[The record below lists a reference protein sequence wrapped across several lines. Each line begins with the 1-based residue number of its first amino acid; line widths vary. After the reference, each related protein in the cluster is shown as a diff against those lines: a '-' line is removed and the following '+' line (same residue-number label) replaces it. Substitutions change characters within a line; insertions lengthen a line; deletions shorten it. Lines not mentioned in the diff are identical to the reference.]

1 MNQEQ
6 LNTALYEKM
15 AAEQNEYRDWL
26 KSQSP
31 EEILSHA
38 YEYSMRE
45 DMVMEMEE
53 LDLSEE
59 QAEALLA
66 SPSPLADLYD
76 EFRDMES
83 RHMEDIRDCIEGRA
97 NDLIKEKLDYYLRTP
112 VYLQSGVYA
121 RDHGE
126 LDTFRAS
133 YQANVACRD
142 AIDRAISENYHDNRL
157 DTRSIYREVVGKF
170 GAERVKHVLATTI
183 QHKDWDQ
190 RFSRENRAWAQ
201 TVPMEASFG
210 SRENDHSVG
219 YVLDKSHPALAD
231 LFVSRFR
238 EEQAKE
244 KEQPQKESILGKLKR
259 PLPEPAPKQ
268 GKDKSHER

>member
-1 MNQEQ
+1 MNREE

-31 EEILSHA
+31 EEVLDHA
-38 YEYSMRE
+38 YEYAMRE
-45 DMVMEMEE
+45 DMVMEMEG
-53 LDLSEE
+53 LDLSEA
-59 QAEALLA
+59 QAKALLK

-76 EFRDMES
+76 DFRDMES

-97 NDLIKEKLDYYLRTP
+97 NDLIRRELDAFMKTP
-112 VYLQSGVYA
+112 VYLQSGAYA
-121 RDHGE
+121 REHGE
-126 LDTFRAS
+126 LDAFRTS

-142 AIDRAISENYHDNRL
+142 AIDKAISENYHDNRL
-157 DTRSIYREVVGKF
+157 DTRSIYRDVVGKF

-201 TVPMEASFG
+201 TIPMEASFG
-210 SRENDHSVG
+210 SRESDHSVY
-219 YVLDKSHPALAD
+219 YVVDKSHPGLTD

-244 KEQPQKESILGKLKR
+244 KEQPQKDSILGKLRR
-259 PLPEPAPKQ
+259 PLPEQTAKP
-268 GKDKSHER
+268 GKEVSHER

>member
-53 LDLSEE
+53 LELSEE
-59 QAEALLA
+59 QAEVLLA

-83 RHMEDIRDCIEGRA
+83 RHMDDIRDCIEGRA

-157 DTRSIYREVVGKF
+157 DTRSVYREVVGKF

-210 SRENDHSVG
+210 SRENDHSVY
-219 YVLDKSHPALAD
+219 YVVDRSHPGLTD

-244 KEQPQKESILGKLKR
+244 KDQPQKESILGKLKR
-259 PLPEPAPKQ
+259 PLPEPAPQ
-268 GKDKSHER
+268 PGKDKSHER